1 MHAATVAVFVVVV
14 VIIAVIVV
22 VIFFVFEFDAA
33 YAAIDEAIPSFIHP
47 LSTGSSF
54 SRNHLIGAAIAGAF
68 AGDIFLQCVL
78 KILYLSPILV

>member
-1 MHAATVAVFVVVV
+1 MFVVVV
-14 VIIAVIVV
+14 VIIVVIAVVVVVVV

-68 AGDIFLQCVL
+68 AGEVLSQCVL
-78 KILYLSPILV
+78 NILY